1 MKKLTLFSSLFL
13 IGMTL
18 LSSSSSSSTLIKPMK
33 LEKSPYEGQHLV
45 IFNCEDYM
53 AEKDESDPDYNDD
66 IYDLEGNFEKMYG
79 CTVDY
84 YTFGTLEEMY
94 NQLKLQKEGTYD
106 LICASEYMIQK
117 LAKEDLILP
126 LNKDKLSTYYEY
138 ANTSLVEK
146 LDSMK
151 VPSNDENDATE
162 VVGDYCAGYMWGTM
176 GIVYDPNYVSDED
189 VKSWDVFWNEKYNN
203 MASIKNSMRDTYVVG
218 VLHAYKDEL
227 ETAKEQN
234 LSPEEYNA
242 VVQEIF
248 DRHDDETIEKVKQ
261 ELISMKNN
269 IYGFEVDSGKNDI
282 ITGKIK
288 MNLAWS
294 GDAVYSIDTGK
305 DEADKLL
312 KYSVPEEGSNIWYD
326 GWVMPKGANESLA
339 YEFINYISQ
348 PEIAAINM
356 DFIGYTPFITSEE
369 VFDQVASWYGASL
382 YHDETTYYEENIVR
396 YEDNYYICLQ
406 ESTGNLPTNEEYF
419 ELYEEGDILDTPTDL
434 SYYFEDYFADS
445 SKEAL
450 IYPFEDCENQLET
463 QYPTLDI
470 INRCAFMND
479 FGEDNEKVI
488 IMWGQV
494 KAATNMIP
502 YYIILTLAV
511 IFVPCYF
518 LIKII
523 KIKRDNR
530 YALKRNT
537 K

>member
-1 MKKLTLFSSLFL
+1 MKKTTLSISLFL
-13 IGMTL
+13 IGITL
-18 LSSSSSSSTLIKPMK
+18 LSSSSSTSINIKPMK
-33 LEKSPYEGQHLV
+33 LEKSPYAGQHLV

-53 AEKDESDPDYNDD
+53 AEKDETDPDYNDD
-66 IYDLEGNFEKMYG
+66 IYALEANFEKLYG

-106 LICASEYMIQK
+106 LICPSEYMIQK
-117 LAKEDLILP
+117 MVNEDLIIP
-126 LNKDKLSTYYEY
+126 LDKTRLDTYYKY
-138 ANTSLVEK
+138 ANTDLVNK

-151 VPSNDENDATE
+151 TSKEIDGKVMS
-162 VVGDYCAGYMWGTM
+162 VGDYCAGYMWGTM
-176 GIVYDPNYVSDED
+176 GIVYDPNEISEED
-189 VKSWDVFWNEKYNN
+189 VKSWDVFWDKKYNK

-218 VLHAYKDEL
+218 ILHAYKEEL
-227 ETAKEQN
+227 EKAKAQN

-248 DRHDDETIEKVKQ
+248 DRHDDETLKKVQK
-261 ELISMKNN
+261 ELISLKEN

-305 DEADKLL
+305 EEANKLL

-326 GWVMPKGANESLA
+326 GWVMPKGANEDLA

-369 VFDQVASWYGASL
+369 VFDQVASWYGATN
-382 YHDETTYYEENIVR
+382 YHASTTYYEDNIVK
-396 YEDNYYICLQ
+396 YEDSYYICVA
-406 ESTGNLPTNEEYF
+406 ESINNLPTNTDYF

-434 SYYFEDYFADS
+434 SYYFKDYFDDP
-445 SKEAL
+445 SKDAL
-450 IYPFEDCENQLET
+450 IYPFEDCQNQLET

-479 FGEDNEKVI
+479 FGSDNEKVI

-502 YYIILTLAV
+502 YYIILILAV
-511 IFVPCYF
+511 TFVPCYF
-518 LIKII
+518 LIKYIN
-523 KIKRDNR
+523 NR
-530 YALKRNT
+530 RNNIYASKRNNY
-537 K
+537 